1 MAISFSG
8 WNDVNN
14 ALSDGQ
20 QVFNKL
26 QGEKYLDIGGGNA
39 NGRWSADIINKLNS
53 NMAQI
58 KSTGYAG
65 VCYDL

>member
-8 WNDVNN
+8 WNDVTN

-20 QVFNKL
+20 QVFTKL

-39 NGRWSADIINKLNS
+39 NGRWSADIINKLNN